1 MSGYDQQ
8 MYIDA
13 TKGVQVD
20 TGFHDFSIHYD
31 TGKDAGTINL
41 SIQKG
46 GKQLYVDMIN
56 GINGFGP
63 RDFGPSLMRDIL
75 RQIKAEFPNVESIT
89 GHRVSGARDKAGT
102 YNDPRYQSPVV
113 KLDTLDNVED
123 FAKSLQE
130 QQWTQIG
137 KTLMA
142 DFRPRELY
150 TENEKALTEA
160 VEAERQRLTPKG
172 VTVEEA
178 HGIKSVDPKDKGQIR
193 GAYQQFSDRNPIII
207 WSLKGPDP
215 IGTYRH
221 EAIHHLRSYGFFNE
235 AEWKTLTDAAKSEG
249 WIEKYNI
256 DRRYKKAD
264 PELKLEEAVAQ
275 VFRDWNRQLE

>member
-63 RDFGPSLMRDIL
+63 RDFGPSLMRDLL
-75 RQIKAEFPNVESIT
+75 RQIKAEFPEAESIT

-102 YNDPRYQSPVV
+102 YNDPRYQAPVV
-113 KLDTLDNVED
+113 KLSIEEGETAYEKDIKAFREKNNLPAPTQNELVAAMRTRIRQIEYDRRLTGKIEGEPYPHIAELGILRKRVRDLSSEVKLDLTPEGWGKVGATDIAE
-123 FAKSLQE
+123 FQESLENWQ
-130 QQWTQIG
+130 QIG

-142 DFRPRELY
+142 DYQPRELY
-150 TENEKALTEA
+150 TAHETELRQA
-160 VEAERQRLTPKG
+160 VEAE
-172 VTVEEA
+172 
-178 HGIKSVDPKDKGQIR
+178 
-193 GAYQQFSDRNPIII
+193 
-207 WSLKGPDP
+207 
-215 IGTYRH
+215 
-221 EAIHHLRSYGFFNE
+221 LRR
-235 AEWKTLTDAAKSEG
+235 
-249 WIEKYNI
+249 I
-256 DRRYKKAD
+256 
-264 PELKLEEAVAQ
+264 
-275 VFRDWNRQLE
+275 